1 MCPAA
6 VVSSTVSM
14 SSSSSLTVGSRC
26 VCVEALLELLFRR
39 TRRLLLWTSDVWNCA
54 WPNDRLGCRSL
65 HQSRQCSQPFLT
77 SCTNIFRGS
86 QTCSFCHRV
95 LGNLEHLSK
104 KACFRTYRK
113 NFVKINCSYSFSHVV
128 ALTNIAERCWKLCFN
143 IFENARVL
151 IIFETLALYKSFT
164 YLLTY
169 ASLIILHPVYLII
182 EWRIQE
188 VFWKSNVY
196 STNKSLGKN

>member
-1 MCPAA
+1 
-6 VVSSTVSM
+6 
-14 SSSSSLTVGSRC
+14 
-26 VCVEALLELLFRR
+26 
-39 TRRLLLWTSDVWNCA
+39 
-54 WPNDRLGCRSL
+54 
-65 HQSRQCSQPFLT
+65 
-77 SCTNIFRGS
+77 
-86 QTCSFCHRV
+86 
-95 LGNLEHLSK
+95 
-104 KACFRTYRK
+104 
-113 NFVKINCSYSFSHVV
+113 VKINCSYSFSHVV

-188 VFWKSNVY
+188 VF
-196 STNKSLGKN
+196 